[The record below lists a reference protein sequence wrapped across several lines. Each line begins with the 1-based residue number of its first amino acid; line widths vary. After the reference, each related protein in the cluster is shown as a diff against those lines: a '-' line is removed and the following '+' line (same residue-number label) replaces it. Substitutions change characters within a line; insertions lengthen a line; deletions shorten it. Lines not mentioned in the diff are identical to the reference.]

1 MRVEKA
7 KRLQEKVTELAGQE
21 TKRPKLEAVR
31 DLKEKGKEV
40 AETPEKEA
48 LLPEGVGG
56 EVETVVWCA
65 CEPLCLCCFNS
76 VLSELRFAPYSAAR
90 AWCGGSSW

>member
-48 LLPEGVGG
+48 LLPEGGGG
-56 EVETVVWCA
+56 EAEASTH
-65 CEPLCLCCFNS
+65 
-76 VLSELRFAPYSAAR
+76 
-90 AWCGGSSW
+90 